1 MVSRLSV
8 YVDRRIRK
16 ERRRER
22 KRKEREKGE
31 NIKVRI
37 YKRERV

>member
-1 MVSRLSV
+1 MVSRLSI